1 MVASTVT
8 VVPAVRLDPEAFGLP
23 HFFSPHPTH
32 ALALMQTSFEKSSRL
47 ISLIPVVVTLLV
59 TTILVVLIREQG
71 RTIAMI

>member
-1 MVASTVT
+1 
-8 VVPAVRLDPEAFGLP
+8 
-23 HFFSPHPTH
+23 
-32 ALALMQTSFEKSSRL
+32 MQTSFEKSSRL